1 MAFWGSYFVYDGI
14 PCTEFGLQLYEVNGV
29 SANET
34 SFSML
39 SNISE
44 DRIAHRNK
52 PFFYG
57 VTQNDPLTFKMVFGA
72 NQELADSGFFYES
85 WDKEAISSWLSPV
98 NGYKWLEVEQPDME
112 QVRYRCIITKLS
124 VIEFGNLPL
133 AYSCE
138 ARCDSPF
145 AYLYPTSYSYTCR
158 GTTSVIFHNRSSCL
172 SGYYPKL
179 KITLTGSNSVQII
192 NRSANNR
199 TLKFT
204 GMPQS
209 GLVINVDNENGIITN
224 SMDLNLY
231 PYFNFEFLRLLPG
244 DNQLEIIGN
253 CILEIQ
259 CEFPISVGG

>member
-1 MAFWGSYFVYDGI
+1 MIF
-14 PCTEFGLQLYEVNGV
+14 
-29 SANET
+29 
-34 SFSML
+34 
-39 SNISE
+39 
-44 DRIAHRNK
+44 
-52 PFFYG
+52 
-57 VTQNDPLTFKMVFGA
+57 
-72 NQELADSGFFYES
+72 QE
-85 WDKEAISSWLSPV
+85 
-98 NGYKWLEVEQPDME
+98 
-112 QVRYRCIITKLS
+112 
-124 VIEFGNLPL
+124 
-133 AYSCE
+133 
-138 ARCDSPF
+138 
-145 AYLYPTSYSYTCR
+145 
-158 GTTSVIFHNRSSCL
+158 TTSVIFHNRSSCL

-204 GMPQS
+204 GIPQS

-231 PYFNFEFLRLLPG
+231 PYFNFEFLKLLPG